1 MQESSIPSTVIPQS
15 FYARDAV
22 AVARDLLGSVI
33 VSRAAGETVSGRIV
47 ETEAYLGAHD
57 PGSHAATRGI
67 TKRNAVMYGPPGH
80 AYVYFTYGN
89 HHMLNFVAEP
99 EGTAGGVLI
108 RALEPLSGI
117 DVMLRRRAA
126 GRHTSKA
133 LTVRD
138 LTNGPGK
145 VACALG
151 LTLADNGSP
160 LDGSATLSVFG
171 PVSHP
176 GKVLSSGRI
185 GLSAGHEL
193 ELRFFLEGEPHV
205 SAART
210 GPRPLSR
217 AKRERRDVS

>member
-1 MQESSIPSTVIPQS
+1 MQIPPDGMHILPEE

-22 AVARDLLGSVI
+22 TVARALIGSIV
-33 VSRAAGETVSGRIV
+33 VSRAGGETVAGRIV

-89 HHMLNFVAEP
+89 HFMLNFVSEP
-99 EGTAGGVLI
+99 VGTAGGVLI
-108 RALEPLSGI
+108 RAIEPLEGA
-117 DVMLRRRAA
+117 DVMLERRLT
-126 GRHTSKA
+126 GRKGVHP
-133 LTVRD
+133 LHLRD

-151 LTLADNGSP
+151 LTLADNGTP
-160 LDGSATLSVFG
+160 LDGSATLAVYG
-171 PVSHP
+171 PAPEP
-176 GKVLSSGRI
+176 GAISTSGRI

-193 ELRFFLEGEPHV
+193 ELRFYLEGDPHV
-205 SAART
+205 SAARP

-217 AKRERRDVS
+217 SRKERRSQK

>member
-1 MQESSIPSTVIPQS
+1 MQIPPPDMHVLPES

-22 AVARDLLGSVI
+22 RVARDLLGCIV
-33 VSRAAGETVSGRIV
+33 VSRAGGETVAGKIV
-47 ETEAYLGAHD
+47 ETEAYLGSHD

-99 EGTAGGVLI
+99 LGTAGGVLI
-108 RALEPLSGI
+108 RAIQPLLGE
-117 DVMLRRRAA
+117 DVMLRRRLE
-126 GRHTSKA
+126 GRRAKGP
-133 LTVRD
+133 LDRKD

-151 LTLADNGSP
+151 LTLADNGAA
-160 LDGSATLSVFG
+160 LDGSATLTVFG
-171 PVSHP
+171 PSREPGEVST
-176 GKVLSSGRI
+176 SGRI

-193 ELRFFLEGEPHV
+193 ELRFYLEGDPHV
-205 SAART
+205 SAARP
-210 GPRPLSR
+210 GPRPLP
-217 AKRERRDVS
+217 RRGKKGDRT

>member
-1 MQESSIPSTVIPQS
+1 MHILPQE

-22 AVARDLLGSVI
+22 TVARELLGCI
-33 VSRAAGETVSGRIV
+33 VESRAGGDVVAGRIV

-89 HHMLNFVAEP
+89 HHMLNFVSEP

-108 RALEPLSGI
+108 RAIEPLEGG
-117 DVMLRRRAA
+117 DVMLRRRLE
-126 GRHTSKA
+126 GRKSKGP
-133 LTVRD
+133 LDIRD

-151 LTLADNGSP
+151 LTLADNSMP
-160 LDGSATLSVFG
+160 LDGSATLAVYG
-171 PVSHP
+171 PSSEA
-176 GKVLSSGRI
+176 GAISTSGRI

-193 ELRFFLEGEPHV
+193 ELRFYLEGDPHV
-205 SAART
+205 SAARP

-217 AKRERRDVS
+217 SRNERR